1 MDVIRHHAPCEHAV
15 AGAVELPQGGSSN
28 FGDARVTQ
36 NTGTRTLIQKI
47 LQLFSQLPFFFRLLN
62 LTHLYGAENKLR
74 KRVCQSKGDEINS
87 ALGLP
92 AK

>member
-1 MDVIRHHAPCEHAV
+1 
-15 AGAVELPQGGSSN
+15 
-28 FGDARVTQ
+28 
-36 NTGTRTLIQKI
+36 
-47 LQLFSQLPFFFRLLN
+47 
-62 LTHLYGAENKLR
+62 LYGAENKLR